1 MVSKPPILGLFL
13 VLKLELEQS
22 AAHSYLTRFR
32 RNQVVTNPDTH
43 IILDEI
49 VRRFKEHD
57 TKWDR
62 RFANQ
67 ETS

>member
-1 MVSKPPILGLFL
+1 VVSKPPILGLFL

-22 AAHSYLTRFR
+22 ATHSYLTRFWR
-32 RNQVVTNPDTH
+32 KQVVTNPDTQ

-49 VRRFKEHD
+49 VRWFKEHG

-62 RFANQ
+62 CFANQ
-67 ETS
+67 EMS